1 MKIDVDIQDSKK
13 LYMGTQNVLGSQ
25 FISSILIHSTSS
37 ISIPLDVILS
47 QSVCQ
52 DLYRSIEL
60 QRYLKILR
68 S

>member
-1 MKIDVDIQDSKK
+1 
-13 LYMGTQNVLGSQ
+13 MGTQNVLGSQ

-60 QRYLKILR
+60 QRYLKILL